1 MSDRVIVI
9 GAGLSGLAAAC
20 ELLRQGLPCALI
32 ELKPRAG
39 GSLRSK
45 RCEGFLLDTGPL
57 AFERDVARPLPDSP
71 WPEEAFFELQC
82 QEGGRRLHAALE
94 GNESLVRPLLDGLPA
109 GALITR
115 MAVSSLG
122 QFASGFDICLENGLV
137 LTAPALLL
145 AVPAHSAGR
154 MLYSLSPQVGAALR
168 DFHNDAITRVTLGYR
183 REDVP
188 LPVPAPPDT
197 GFAFCH
203 WTDHPS
209 RVPPDQVLLQ
219 LGLRLVPA
227 DIPGAQV
234 IAELQANMGWPP
246 THRVARV
253 ARWPGPDCLEVH
265 EPQHAQ
271 RMAALRRQLPAGIAL
286 IGSDYG
292 GPTLEDRLRQARDA
306 AREIAAWLARQ
317 SGKRDR

>member
-9 GAGLSGLAAAC
+9 GAGLSGLAAAW
-20 ELLRQGLPCALI
+20 ELLRRDIPCALI

-39 GSLRSK
+39 GSLHSERVD
-45 RCEGFLLDTGPL
+45 GFVLDSGPL
-57 AFERDVARPLPDSP
+57 AFERDTAHPPSCSP
-71 WPEEAFFELQC
+71 WPEEAFFELQG
-82 QEGGRRLHAALE
+82 QEGGRRLYAALE
-94 GNESLVRPLLDGLPA
+94 GSESLVRPFLKALPA

-122 QFASGFDICLENGLV
+122 QFGPGFDVCLENGIV
-137 LTAPALLL
+137 LTAPALVL
-145 AVPAHSAGR
+145 ATPAHTAAR
-154 MLYSLSPQVGAALR
+154 ILYSLRPQPGAALR
-168 DFHNDAITRVTLGYR
+168 NFHHDPITRVTLGYR
-183 REDVP
+183 QEEVP

-209 RVPPDQVLLQ
+209 RVPPGQVLLQ

-227 DIPGAQV
+227 EAPAAQV
-234 IAELQANMGWPP
+234 IAELQANMGWPA

-253 ARWPGPDCLEVH
+253 ARWPGLDCLEVH
-265 EPQHAQ
+265 EPQHAE

-292 GPTLEDRLRQARDA
+292 APTLEERLRQARDA